1 MIRYNAR
8 EVTIVWS
15 RVGQAENGSQHIGSV
30 LKALGITL
38 PKEA

>member
-8 EVTIVWS
+8 EVVIVWS
-15 RVGQAENGSQHIGSV
+15 RVGQAENGMAHVESV
-30 LKALGITL
+30 LKALGRTL